1 MVRRGDIRDDSTEI
15 PFQSFLQEALVS
27 SSGTRRDV
35 HSLMLSIQHFLC
47 RPWRRPPYKVLEE
60 WFWRGCRGVL
70 LVEPCKLPSVDSY
83 HKRFLLTQKKDDL
96 PPHPVVGLV
105 LQVGDAEK
113 FPRALGFEGL
123 DPPIRVSLTNQDKV
137 S

>member
-1 MVRRGDIRDDSTEI
+1 M
-15 PFQSFLQEALVS
+15 S

-105 LQVGDAEK
+105 LQVEDAEK
-113 FPRALGFEGL
+113 FHKALGFEGL
-123 DPPIRVSLTNQDKV
+123 GPFFSPKSSSRVHV
-137 S
+137 SQTWRRLEVTRDL